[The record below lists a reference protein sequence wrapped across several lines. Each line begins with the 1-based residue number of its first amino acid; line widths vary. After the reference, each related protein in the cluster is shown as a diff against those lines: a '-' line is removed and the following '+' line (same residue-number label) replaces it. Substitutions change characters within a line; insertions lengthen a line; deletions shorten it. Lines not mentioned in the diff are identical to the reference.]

1 MIVQSF
7 ESRVG
12 RNGQI
17 TLPAELRRRLGL
29 MPNDRVRIAL
39 VDGGARIERAT
50 SRLLGG
56 FGAVQPRNRPE
67 DWQAVRESVEFS
79 VADEVARECVAGTDD
94 PAFS

>member
-1 MIVQSF
+1 MQSF
-7 ESRVG
+7 ESRVS

-29 MPNDRVRIAL
+29 RPNDRVRIAL

-50 SRLLGG
+50 SRLIAG

-67 DWQAVRESVEFS
+67 DWQAVRESVELS
-79 VADEVARECVAGTDD
+79 IADEAAREGVADIDG
-94 PAFS
+94 PPIS